1 MNVVLSV
8 MTLQRGRIWRFRW
21 RGNNWRRG
29 VLEKVRR
36 YESEES
42 LTFGKG
48 KGTWGSRSGGGREK
62 DREEEETGEFGVGET
77 GAFLAEG
84 FYPPMTFEESV
95 TCWKWPRRRCDE
107 SFSDQ
112 RCERGK
118 CRIIRQRVMCMSSVF
133 WTLPSCSGHAG
144 PTNFIM
150 IYSKQWEEWLHFGC
164 KLNQEFFHC
173 AEVWTPWHF
182 LYNAI

>member
-1 MNVVLSV
+1 MRK
-8 MTLQRGRIWRFRW
+8 QQW
-21 RGNNWRRG
+21 RGER
-29 VLEKVRR
+29 
-36 YESEES
+36 
-42 LTFGKG
+42 KG
-48 KGTWGSRSGGGREK
+48 QGGRR
-62 DREEEETGEFGVGET
+62 DRRILSWKM

-107 SFSDQ
+107 SFGDK

-118 CRIIRQRVMCMSSVF
+118 CRIIRQRVMCVSSVF

-164 KLNQEFFHC
+164 KLKQEFFHC